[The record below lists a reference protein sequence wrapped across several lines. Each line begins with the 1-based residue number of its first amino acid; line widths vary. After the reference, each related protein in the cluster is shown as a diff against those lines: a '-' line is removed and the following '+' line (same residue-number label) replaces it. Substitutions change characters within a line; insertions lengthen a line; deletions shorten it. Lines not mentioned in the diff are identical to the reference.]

1 MTWLLT
7 EDPDEYLAAAGAFLT
22 SDPVANTI
30 PLVAADR
37 LRARGGVASAGSVA
51 SASRSPLFGW
61 WRESDASVAGAFLHS
76 PPYPPILTSMTGQ
89 AAAALAEALAARGR
103 PLAGL
108 NADQVNGDAFV
119 AVWQARTGDQ
129 PRIRRHSRLYRLG
142 ALTPARPQP
151 PGRARMAGAGD
162 RELLLAWHAAFRRET
177 GSGPAADE
185 AIVDDR
191 LSYGGVTLWAADQAA
206 VSMAGV
212 TRLLAGHV
220 RVAPVYTPPQWRG
233 HGYAAAVTSAV
244 SQAALDAGARD
255 VVLFTD
261 LANATSN
268 ALYQRSGYRP
278 VADRGEWSFG
288 PPRHGRTAEGS

>member
-1 MTWLLT
+1 
-7 EDPDEYLAAAGAFLT
+7 
-22 SDPVANTI
+22 V
-30 PLVAADR
+30 
-37 LRARGGVASAGSVA
+37 
-51 SASRSPLFGW
+51 
-61 WRESDASVAGAFLHS
+61 
-76 PPYPPILTSMTGQ
+76 LTSMTRQ

-103 PLAGL
+103 PLTGL
-108 NADQVNGDAFV
+108 NADQANGGAFV

-142 ALTPARPQP
+142 TLAPPRPSPA
-151 PGRARMAGAGD
+151 GRARVATAGD
-162 RELLLAWHAAFRRET
+162 RDLLLAWHVAFHREAQ
-177 GSGPAADE
+177 SGPAAGE

-191 LSYGGVTLWAADQAA
+191 LSYGGITLWETAGTA

-268 ALYQRSGYRP
+268 ALYQRIGYRP
-278 VADRGEWSFG
+278 VADRVEWSFG
-288 PPRHGRTAEGS
+288 PARHGRTAEGM